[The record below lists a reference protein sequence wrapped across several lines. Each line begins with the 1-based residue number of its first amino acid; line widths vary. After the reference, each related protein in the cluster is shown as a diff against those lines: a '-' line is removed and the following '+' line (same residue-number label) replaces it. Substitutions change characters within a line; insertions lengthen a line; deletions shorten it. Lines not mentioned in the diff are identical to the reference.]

1 MGLTRVNLG
10 AVERTKAALWYGYA
24 LGLAIPNGSRRAVW
38 PSLPSYLASWHMCRP
53 PERMVTP
60 LKARYVGT
68 LVFAVSALFAGAC
81 SKAVDTPK
89 MDFRLPVEVGQVGTG
104 VVEDVVETSGL
115 VKTREGVTIAIE
127 TPGRL
132 QVGRDEDGERLH
144 EGSVVRAGQV
154 LARVLGEEAR
164 LHARVEATRRAL
176 YVAAAELRR
185 QRELSQAKLVS
196 KQALQQA
203 EGVFQ
208 NALHDFRVKSLH
220 AAKATLAT
228 PIDGTILHLAREQ
241 NGMALAD
248 GQRVRPG
255 FVVAVVAPTD
265 RLIVEVQLVGP
276 ELRRV
281 RPGLTAR
288 IRHYAF
294 PEVILIG
301 KVERLLPEV
310 DTYRQTVRAEVG
322 FANESN
328 VLQPGMFVE
337 VVIVVDRREDVV
349 LVPRAAVAERSG
361 RKVVFVLD
369 GQRVSKRTV
378 QVGLGDNERVQV
390 LAGLRVGDTIVKR
403 GFMTLVDGARVRVL
417 GT

>member
-1 MGLTRVNLG
+1 MSRTRVNLG
-10 AVERTKAALWYGYA
+10 TVDWTKVTFWYAYA
-24 LGLAIPNGSRRAVW
+24 LGLASANGLRRAGW
-38 PSLPSYLASWHMCRP
+38 PSLPGYLVANRHMCRL
-53 PERMVTP
+53 PERMV
-60 LKARYVGT
+60 RSVGT
-68 LVFAVSALFAGAC
+68 LVFVVSVLFAGAC

-89 MDFRLPVEVGQVGTG
+89 MDFRLPVEVAQVDTG

-115 VKTREGVTIAIE
+115 VRTREGVTIAIE

-144 EGSVVRAGQV
+144 EGAVVRAGQV

-164 LHARVEATRRAL
+164 LHARVEATRRTL

-208 NALHDFRVKSLH
+208 NALHDFRVSSLN
-220 AAKATLAT
+220 AANATLAT

-248 GQRVRPG
+248 GQRVGPG

-288 IRHYAF
+288 IKHYAF
-294 PEVILIG
+294 PEVILMG
-301 KVERLLPEV
+301 KVERVLPEV
-310 DTYRQTVRAEVG
+310 DVYRQTGRAEVA
-322 FANESN
+322 FVNEAK

-337 VVIVVDRREDVV
+337 VVIVVERREDAV

-361 RKVVFVLD
+361 RARWSSCLTD
-369 GQRVSKRTV
+369 SGCR
-378 QVGLGDNERVQV
+378 NERCSIQ
-390 LAGLRVGDTIVKR
+390 RQSR
-403 GFMTLVDGARVRVL
+403 
-417 GT
+417 

>member
-10 AVERTKAALWYGYA
+10 AVERTKAALWCGYA

-208 NALHDFRVKSLH
+208 NALHDFRVSSLH

-248 GQRVRPG
+248 GQQVGPG
-255 FVVAVVAPTD
+255 FVVAVIAPLD
-265 RLIVEVQLVGP
+265 PMIAEVQLIGS

-281 RPGLTAR
+281 RPGLKAR
-288 IRHYAF
+288 ISHYAF
-294 PEVILIG
+294 PDVVLTG
-301 KVERLLPEV
+301 TVERVLPEV
-310 DTYRQTVRAEVG
+310 DPYRQTVRAEILV
-322 FANESN
+322 ANEGK
-328 VLQPGMFVE
+328 VLHPGLFVE
-337 VVIVVDRREDVV
+337 VVIVVERLEDVV
-349 LVPRAAVAERSG
+349 LVPRTAVTERIG
-361 RKVVFVLD
+361 RQVVFVLD
-369 GQRVSKRTV
+369 GQRVSKRPV
-378 QVGLGDNERVQV
+378 QVGLADDERVQV
-390 LAGLRVGDTIVKR
+390 VGGLSAGDIIVDR
-403 GFMTLVDGARVRVL
+403 GLMTLVDGARVRVL